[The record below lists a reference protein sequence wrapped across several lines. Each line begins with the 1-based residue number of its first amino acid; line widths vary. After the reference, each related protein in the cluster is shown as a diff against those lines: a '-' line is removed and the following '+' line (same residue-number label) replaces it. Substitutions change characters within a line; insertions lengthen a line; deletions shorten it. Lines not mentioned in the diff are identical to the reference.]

1 MKKILVLM
9 LLLLLLVGCS
19 EKSDKSSVLVD
30 SDKVTSNDS
39 ANFENSEKY
48 FKIYTGNTSEDHFS
62 FYYDLY
68 GKQGEKVKH
77 ECTYMNEPDIEMLTK
92 YIIKVSVQSGTGL
105 STRRTYYYDLDKNK
119 FSKTFYYVLGEKE
132 SYVAF
137 FDGKKII
144 ISDMF
149 EENRALKEIQL
160 KEKLV
165 NSTDPVE
172 SVVFSDDLSEIDVT
186 YFSSDKSEK
195 ISEKIS
201 LK

>member
-1 MKKILVLM
+1 
-9 LLLLLLVGCS
+9 
-19 EKSDKSSVLVD
+19 
-30 SDKVTSNDS
+30 
-39 ANFENSEKY
+39 
-48 FKIYTGNTSEDHFS
+48 
-62 FYYDLY
+62 
-68 GKQGEKVKH
+68 
-77 ECTYMNEPDIEMLTK
+77 
-92 YIIKVSVQSGTGL
+92 
-105 STRRTYYYDLDKNK
+105 
-119 FSKTFYYVLGEKE
+119 
-132 SYVAF
+132 
-137 FDGKKII
+137 
-144 ISDMF
+144 MF